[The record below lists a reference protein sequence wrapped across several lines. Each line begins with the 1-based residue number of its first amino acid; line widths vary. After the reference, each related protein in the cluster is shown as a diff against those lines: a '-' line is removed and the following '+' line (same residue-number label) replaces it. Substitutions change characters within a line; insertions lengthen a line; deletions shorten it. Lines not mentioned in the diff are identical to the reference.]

1 LKRKLLL
8 ILLIIGIV
16 AISGVQVSAGGFPAH
31 SGIVDTGREYGQRTA
46 AAAQS
51 APMAIPMHAGIL

>member
-1 LKRKLLL
+1 MKRKLLL

-46 AAAQS
+46 AAQS